1 MKQFGFGDPNQLA
14 AQLGIAVLLFFALMA
29 LAIIMLIYIKSEAK
43 KWERRERQTTEVY
56 QSIITQI
63 SSSQTKDFDLLKG
76 ALEDNRDQISLIRSL
91 VERTKTM
98 QMQNDRA
105 FQDLFKK
112 LSHIL
117 EDRCRNHLHKPAQNS

>member
-14 AQLGIAVLLFFALMA
+14 AQLGIAVLLFFALLA
-29 LAIIMLIYIKSEAK
+29 LAIIMLLYIRSEAN
-43 KWERRERQTTEVY
+43 KWEQREAQTKEIY

-63 SSSQTKDFDLLKG
+63 SSSQAKDFELLKES
-76 ALEDNRDQISLIRSL
+76 LEDNRDQISLIRSL

-105 FQDLFKK
+105 FQDIFKK
-112 LSHIL
+112 LSHVL
-117 EDRCRNHLHKPAQNS
+117 EDRCRNHYPKPVQQ